1 MSEISTTFGID
12 LGTTYSCI
20 SYMKDGHATVCANRE
35 GEYTTPSVVQMLP
48 TESTPIVGKTAKDTS
63 ILYADDTIQFV
74 KSKIGL
80 VESFEIGDED
90 NRRSVTP
97 IQVSAEILK
106 KLAADAAA
114 DTNMEVKDV
123 VITVPAYFG
132 TNERDATI
140 QAGIEAGLNVIGL
153 VEEPTAA
160 AFYYLCEKDDAD
172 ATVCVFD
179 LGGGTFDI
187 TAIQKKGTEIQV
199 ITSEGNHDLGGKNWD
214 AALITLVEQKFKEA
228 TGMSEDEPL
237 DDNDFMQ
244 NLQLNCEKA
253 KKQLSSATSAS
264 IPLNWDRQHKANVV
278 VTRDE
283 FDQITASTLL
293 EDAIE
298 LTRKV
303 FAFLEEKGIKVDK
316 LLLVGGSS
324 RMPQVETALNAE
336 FGSKVDEILVNEP
349 DFSVAKGASIYC
361 AWSMLNQVEVGKEF
375 NSGVNASDGETK
387 KETVI
392 DKAVDEETGA
402 TVITLE
408 GEAGEQ
414 RKVVIDGQIPGSLQG
429 MVIKTVATKS
439 FGIRVLINGEPKI
452 SNLIVKDT
460 VLPAVFEQSFG
471 TNYND
476 QRDLSIALY
485 QSDLRDS
492 VYEPDYGIV
501 IGNSVLSGLPEGLPA
516 NSPVNIRI
524 ELSVDGVIVITGS
537 YNGTPLDGELSTNY
551 AEGVAT
557 QQ

>member
-1 MSEISTTFGID
+1 MSEASTTFGID

-48 TESTPIVGKTAKDTS
+48 TESEPIVGKTAKDTS
-63 ILYADDTIQFV
+63 ILYPDDTIQFV
-74 KSKIGL
+74 KRKIGL
-80 VESFEIGDED
+80 VESFDIGDED

-97 IQVSAEILK
+97 IQISAEILK
-106 KLAADAAA
+106 KLASDAAA
-114 DTNMEVKDV
+114 DSNMEVRDV

-140 QAGIEAGLNVIGL
+140 QAGIDAGLNVIGL

-160 AFYYLCEKDDAD
+160 AFYYLCEKNDTD

-214 AALITLVEQKFKEA
+214 DALINLVEQKFMEA
-228 TGMSEDEPL
+228 TGMSEDETL
-237 DDNDFMQ
+237 DDNDFIQ
-244 NLQLNCEKA
+244 TLQLSCEKA
-253 KKQLSSATSAS
+253 KKQLSSATSAF
-264 IPLNWDRQHKANVV
+264 IPLSWDRQHRANVV
-278 VTRDE
+278 VTREE
-283 FDQITASTLL
+283 FDQITSSLL
-293 EDAIE
+293 EESIE

-303 FAFLEEKGIKVDK
+303 FAFLGEKGIKVDK

-324 RMPQVETALNAE
+324 RMPQVETALRAE
-336 FGSKVDEILVNEP
+336 FGDKVDDILVNEP

-361 AWSMLNQVEVGKEF
+361 AWSMINQVEVGKEF
-375 NSGVNASDGETK
+375 NSGVNASSGETV
-387 KETVI
+387 KETVVG
-392 DKAVDEETGA
+392 KVVDEA
-402 TVITLE
+402 TDRIIFTLE
-408 GEAGEQ
+408 GETGDKRE
-414 RKVVIDGQIPGSLQG
+414 VVVAQLPGALQDI
-429 MVIKTVATKS
+429 VIKTVATKS

-460 VLPAVFEQSFG
+460 VLPAVFEQAFG

-476 QRDLSIALY
+476 QRDLSIELY

-492 VYEPDYGIV
+492 VYDPDYGVV
-501 IGNSVLSGLPEGLPA
+501 IGNSSLTGLPQGLPA

-524 ELSVDGVIVITGS
+524 ELSTDGVIVITGS
-537 YNGTPLDGELSTNY
+537 YNGLPLDGELNTNY
-551 AEGVAT
+551 AEGVAA
-557 QQ
+557 Q